1 MAKHKPTHADAH
13 LVLELYDLRR
23 EAVMRESRKTI
34 AAWLPRSFEEVKAIT
49 EFGHP
54 SNAAWRQVSSYFEM
68 AFGFARHGIV
78 PADFLAEF
86 TGEGLLL
93 YAKLEPH
100 LKRFRKE
107 IAPTAFTNAEWLV
120 KKSPFARE
128 RLKLLKK
135 RVEAMKKAQP
145 KA

>member
-1 MAKHKPTHADAH
+1 M
-13 LVLELYDLRR
+13 
-23 EAVMRESRKTI
+23 
-34 AAWLPRSFEEVKAIT
+34 
-49 EFGHP
+49 
-54 SNAAWRQVSSYFEM
+54 
-68 AFGFARHGIV
+68 

-93 YAKLEPH
+93 YAKIEPH

-107 IAPTAFTNAEWLV
+107 IAPTAFTNSEWVV

-135 RVEAMKKAQP
+135 RVEGMMKAQP